1 MTTEINE
8 MRKKLIERQNEI
20 AAQCSGQPERYVLA
34 LEKDTHLNNLA
45 ENLQFLLNQAA

>member
-1 MTTEINE
+1 MNNEITRL
-8 MRKKLIERQNEI
+8 RKQLIERQNEI

-34 LEKDTHLNNLA
+34 LEKDSHLNNLA